1 MNIYFGENLKRL
13 RKGRDLTQETL
24 ADFLGVT
31 FQAISKWE
39 RGEGYPDIITLP
51 MIASFFNTTIDDLL
65 GVNQAKIEEEI
76 AMLIEEYDN
85 LSDSQARKEMLRKM
99 KQISPNDFRV
109 LLRELGYLVH
119 FCDLKENSTKIKSI
133 YDNIQKNCN
142 IDRIRICAT
151 RHMII
156 HYADLSK
163 LDSNLVPFSD
173 VEKMLENMPYMRDGQ
188 EFISS
193 YLYQKGHPEYY
204 SKIQEAIEEGIG
216 LVDTSILHYYL
227 YDDSFS
233 IDYKIKMLGNIL
245 DIKNMI
251 YDDGNYGEQWLQVI
265 YNYGALG
272 YLYFQNGNEELS
284 LKFLE
289 ICAKLAAKFDSMDRY
304 TKMNSMLFKDRVF
317 DKNKLGANFS
327 AKKRIKYLF
336 AEKYPLSNEF
346 KQTKEFREIM
356 KILNLDNDIEKVDLL
371 KTT

>member
-13 RKGRDLTQETL
+13 RKGRDLTQESL

-39 RGEGYPDIITLP
+39 RGEGYPDITTLP
-51 MIASFFNTTIDDLL
+51 IIASFFNISVDELL
-65 GVNQAKIEEEI
+65 GINQAKIEEEI
-76 AMLIEEYDN
+76 TTLLDEYDN
-85 LSDSQARKEMLRKM
+85 LSSSQSRKEMLEKM

-119 FCDLKENSTKIKSI
+119 FCDLKENSTRIKSI

-151 RHMII
+151 RHII
-156 HYADLSK
+156 IYYADLSK
-163 LDSNLVPFSD
+163 LDNSLVPFSD

-193 YLYQKGHPEYY
+193 YLYQKRHPQYY

-216 LVDTSILHYYL
+216 LVNTSVAHYYL

-265 YNYGALG
+265 YEYGTLG
-272 YLYFQNGNEELS
+272 YLYFQNGKEELS

-327 AKKRIKYLF
+327 ATKRMKYLF
-336 AEKYPLSNEF
+336 VEKYPLSNEF
-346 KQTKEFREIM
+346 KQTKEFRAIM
-356 KILNLDNDIEKVDLL
+356 KILNLDKNIEKIQCL
-371 KTT
+371 KTN